1 MKLCVFQGTFNPI
14 HKAHIKVVD
23 FILKNYDFDK
33 ILIIPAFKPPHKNI
47 DDKTATHRLN
57 MAKLAFKNINRVEVS
72 DIEFQRNEKSYTYI
86 TICELYK
93 KYNVEG
99 KISFIIGTDAF
110 KNIETW
116 YNANKLK
123 TLIKFIVF
131 ERENDFSPSKY
142 EYLKKKGYDF
152 EFELLPFENISS
164 SEIRKKI
171 KYGISIEKDV
181 NKDIEEY
188 IKKYEL
194 YKS

>member
-1 MKLCVFQGTFNPI
+1 
-14 HKAHIKVVD
+14 
-23 FILKNYDFDK
+23 
-33 ILIIPAFKPPHKNI
+33 
-47 DDKTATHRLN
+47 

-99 KISFIIGTDAF
+99 KVSFIIGTDAF

-123 TLIKFIVF
+123 TLVKFIVF